1 MYQNNYSVNTPLFEG
16 PLDLLLSLI
25 ERAELDITKLSL
37 ARVTDQYVE
46 HIKQLQDLSAEEISS
61 FLVIAAK
68 LIQIKSQVLLPKPPE
83 IEISEEDAVNDLVNQ
98 LVLYKKFKETGKF
111 LAKRER
117 EGLRSYRRI
126 APLPQLAPRFEGG
139 NYSISDILSAAA
151 EVFSR
156 QDEMLPVDT
165 VVAKIKITIRD
176 KITLISRVLRRD
188 SKATFQSIL
197 VDGRSR
203 IDVVVTFLAMLELV
217 KRHLIVAKQEDLF
230 GEINIVSESAWDGD
244 AVFDVEFD

>member
-1 MYQNNYSVNTPLFEG
+1 MKQNDYSVNTPLFEG

-46 HIKQLQDLSAEEISS
+46 HIKRLQELNAEDISS

-83 IEISEEDAVNDLVNQ
+83 IEISEEDAVNDLVAQ

-117 EGLRSYRRI
+117 EGLRSYRRV
-126 APLPQLAPRFEGG
+126 APLPQVAPRFEGG
-139 NYSISDILSAAA
+139 NYSISDIISAAA
-151 EVFSR
+151 VFSR
-156 QDEMLPVDT
+156 QNDMLPVDT
-165 VVAKIKITIRD
+165 VVAKIKITIKD
-176 KITLISRVLRRD
+176 KIKLISRVLRRE
-188 SKATFQSIL
+188 SEVTFQSIL

-230 GEINIVSESAWDGD
+230 GEINIVSESVWDGD
-244 AVFDVEFD
+244 IGFEVEFD